1 MKPSIL
7 LFVSL
12 CCAFSLFGQNQEITN
27 TSRERLFIG
36 KITVEGAENY
46 DRNAVK
52 VIAGLHEGMVIHIPG
67 DEISE
72 AIQNLWNEKLFADVH
87 ISIKSRKDDMVHL
100 LIELVSLPKLSRF
113 SFEGISRREANKLRE
128 EIKLFSGKTITK
140 DLVFTTESKIRS
152 YYKKKGFHATE
163 VRIEQSDDPVMDN
176 SKIFTII
183 INKKKRV
190 KIGEINFEDVESI
203 KPRRL
208 KMAMRNTKQN
218 SKLWRFYQ
226 TIEVH

>member
-1 MKPSIL
+1 MKQSIIL
-7 LFVSL
+7 VVFL
-12 CCAFSLFGQNQEITN
+12 CCAFSIFGQNQDITN
-27 TSRERLFIG
+27 TSRERFFIG
-36 KITVEGAENY
+36 EITVQGAENY
-46 DRNAVK
+46 DRSAIK

-87 ISIKSRKDDMVHL
+87 IAIESREDDMVHL

-113 SFEGISRREANKLRE
+113 SFQGLSEREANKLRE

-140 DLVFTTESKIRS
+140 DLVYITESKIKS

-163 VRIEQSDDPVMDN
+163 VRIEQSDDPVMVN

-183 INKKKRV
+183 INKK
-190 KIGEINFEDVESI
+190 EACED
-203 KPRRL
+203 RR
-208 KMAMRNTKQN
+208 N
-218 SKLWRFYQ
+218 
-226 TIEVH
+226 